1 MDLKH
6 FDSDKKEEILE
17 SIIEKQNLNTL
28 KNDLK
33 KKRKKTEIEEIS
45 LDKLLELIPFS
56 HKF

>member
-45 LDKLLELIPFS
+45 LDKWL
-56 HKF
+56 